1 MDHSQRMRA
10 GLPYQAWKD
19 GLPQQR
25 LEAKKKLHV
34 FNNMPPEEQEAS
46 MALLRGLLGRV
57 GKNPWIES
65 PFRCDYGDNISVG
78 DNFYANYNLI
88 ILDNAPVTIGDNV
101 FIAPNVSIFTAGHPL
116 HPQARNSGYE
126 YGRPIVIGNN
136 VWIGG
141 GVILL
146 PGVTVGDNA
155 VIAAGSVVGRDVPPG
170 VVAAGNPC
178 RVVREITCADRD
190 FYWRDLAFDVED
202 YLAPDAHSQEK

>member
-1 MDHSQRMRA
+1 MDHGQRMRA

-25 LEAKKKLHV
+25 LEAKKKLYV
-34 FNNMPPEEQEAS
+34 FNSTPPERQAAS
-46 MALLRGLLGRV
+46 MILLEGLLGRV
-57 GKNPWIES
+57 GKNPWVEPI
-65 PFRCDYGDNISVG
+65 FRCDYGSNIVVG

-101 FIAPNVSIFTAGHPL
+101 FIAPNVSIFTVGHPL

-126 YGRPIVIGNN
+126 YGRPIAIGNN

-141 GVILL
+141 GAILL

-155 VIAAGSVVGRDVPPG
+155 VIAAGSVVGRDVPPWT
-170 VVAAGNPC
+170 VVAGNPG
-178 RVVREITCADRD
+178 RVVREITDADRD
-190 FYWRDLAFDVED
+190 FYFKNLPFDVED
-202 YLAPDAHSQEK
+202 YLMPAPPL